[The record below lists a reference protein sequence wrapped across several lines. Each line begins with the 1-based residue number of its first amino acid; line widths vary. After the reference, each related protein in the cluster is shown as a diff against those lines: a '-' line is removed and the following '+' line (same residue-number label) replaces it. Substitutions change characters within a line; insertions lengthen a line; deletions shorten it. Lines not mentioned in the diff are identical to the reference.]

1 MEYRFKTKPFQHQL
15 DALEE
20 SWNKEVWA
28 LFMEMGTGKTK
39 VCIDNMAIL
48 YDKGKIN
55 AALVIVPNGIKR
67 NWRNEL
73 QIHLVDHIKY
83 RVAIWS
89 ASPKK
94 EEKKELDQLSV
105 MADDLTILI
114 MNVEALSTGRGRDFA
129 RSFLLR
135 HSAMCVVDESTT
147 IKNHS
152 AQRTK
157 NILKLSDLS
166 KYRRIMT
173 GSPVTKSPLDLF
185 SQIQFLDPW
194 LIDQQSYY
202 SFRARY
208 AVIVS
213 RSVGS
218 HSFQHVVKYQRLDE
232 LQEKVKNFSTR
243 VLKSECLDLPEKL
256 YTKRTVAMTPEQLK
270 AYVEMKK
277 SALTFL
283 ENNKMMTA
291 ATVLTQL
298 IRLHQITCGHVKTDE
313 GEVISLKNNRIQE
326 LLNVLEETS
335 GKVIIWAVYRHDIR
349 AIEKAIGDIYGKENV
364 ASYYGDTKD
373 SDRQH
378 IVDRFQDINDDLRF
392 FVGNPKTGGY
402 GLTLTSS
409 HTVVYYSNDYSL
421 EIRMQSE
428 DRAHRIGQTSKVT
441 YVDLM
446 AEHTIDEKIVKALNA
461 KIDLA
466 SQVMGE
472 DPKKILFS

>member
-15 DALEE
+15 DALKE

-39 VCIDNMAIL
+39 VCIDNIAIL

-55 AALVIVPNGIKR
+55 ATLIIVPNGIKR

-73 QIHLVDHIKY
+73 EIHMADHINY
-83 RVAIWS
+83 RVGIWS

-94 EEKKELDQLSV
+94 EEKKELDQLSII
-105 MADDLTILI
+105 ADDLTLLI
-114 MNVEALSTGRGRDFA
+114 MNVEALSTTRGRDFA

-135 HSAMCVVDESTT
+135 NQSMCVVDESTT
-147 IKNHS
+147 IKNH
-152 AQRTK
+152 AAARTK
-157 NILKLSDLS
+157 NIIKLAELA

-185 SQIQFLDPW
+185 SQIQFLDPY

-208 AVIVS
+208 AVVVQ
-213 RSVGS
+213 RSVGT
-218 HSFQHVVKYQRLDE
+218 HSFQHIVKYQRLDE

-243 VLKSECLDLPEKL
+243 ILKSECLDLPEKI
-256 YTKRTVAMTPEQLK
+256 YTKRVVTMTPEQLK

-277 SALTFL
+277 SALAFL

-298 IRLHQITCGHVKTDE
+298 IRLHQITCGHVKTDD
-313 GEVISLKNNRIQE
+313 GEVKAIKNNRIHE
-326 LLNVLEETS
+326 LLNVLEETG

-349 AIEKAIGDIYGKENV
+349 AIEKAIGDIYGKESV

-373 SDRQH
+373 TIRQS
-378 IVDRFQDINDDLRF
+378 IVDRFMDVNDHLRF

-421 EIRMQSE
+421 EVRMQSE

-446 AEHTIDEKIVKALNA
+446 AEHTIDEKIVKLLNA

-472 DPKKILFS
+472 DPRKILFT

>member
-15 DALEE
+15 DALKE

-39 VCIDNMAIL
+39 VCIDNIAIL

-55 AALVIVPNGIKR
+55 ATLIIVPNGIKR

-73 QIHLVDHIKY
+73 EIHMADHINY
-83 RVAIWS
+83 RVGIWS

-94 EEKKELDQLSV
+94 EEKKELDQLSII
-105 MADDLTILI
+105 ADDLTLLI
-114 MNVEALSTGRGRDFA
+114 MNVEALSTTRGRDFA

-135 HSAMCVVDESTT
+135 NQSMCVVDESTT
-147 IKNHS
+147 IKNH
-152 AQRTK
+152 AAARTK
-157 NILKLSDLS
+157 NIIKLAELA

-185 SQIQFLDPW
+185 SQIQFLDPY

-208 AVIVS
+208 AVVVQ
-213 RSVGS
+213 RSVGT
-218 HSFQHVVKYQRLDE
+218 HSFQHIVKYQRLDE
-232 LQEKVKNFSTR
+232 LQEKIKNFSTR
-243 VLKSECLDLPEKL
+243 ILKSECLDLPEKL
-256 YTKRTVAMTPEQLK
+256 YTKRVVTMTPEQLK

-283 ENNKMMTA
+283 ENNKIMTA
-291 ATVLTQL
+291 ATVFTQL
-298 IRLHQITCGHVKTDE
+298 IRLHQITCGHVKTDD
-313 GEVISLKNNRIQE
+313 GEVKAIKNNRIHE
-326 LLNVLEETS
+326 LLNVLEETG

-349 AIEKAIGDIYGKENV
+349 AIEKAIGDIYGKESV

-373 SDRQH
+373 TIRQS
-378 IVDRFQDINDDLRF
+378 IVDRFMDVNDHLRF

-421 EIRMQSE
+421 EVRMQSE

-446 AEHTIDEKIVKALNA
+446 AEHTIDEKIVKLLNA

-472 DPKKILFS
+472 DPRKILFT

>member
-1 MEYRFKTKPFQHQL
+1 MDYRFKTKPFQHQL
-15 DALEE
+15 DALKK

-39 VCIDNMAIL
+39 VCIDNIAIL
-48 YDKGKIN
+48 FDKGKIN
-55 AALVIVPNGIKR
+55 SALIIVPNGIKR

-73 QIHLVDHIKY
+73 KIHLTDHINY

-94 EEKKELDQLSV
+94 EEKQELEQLSV
-105 MADDLTILI
+105 IVDDLTVFI
-114 MNVEALSTGRGRDFA
+114 MNIEALSTKRGFDFA
-129 RSFLLR
+129 YSFLLKNN
-135 HSAMCVVDESTT
+135 SLMCVDESTT
-147 IKNHS
+147 IKNHN

-157 NILKLSDLS
+157 NILKLRDMA

-173 GSPVTKSPLDLF
+173 GSPVTKSPLDIF
-185 SQIQFLDPW
+185 SQVQFLDPW

-208 AVIVS
+208 AVIVQ

-232 LQEKVKNFSTR
+232 LQEKIKNFSTR
-243 VLKSECLDLPEKL
+243 ILKSECLDLPEKM
-256 YTKRTVAMTPEQLK
+256 YTKRNVVMTPEQLK

-277 SALTFL
+277 SALSFL

-326 LLNVLEETS
+326 LLNVLEETG
-335 GKVIIWAVYRHDIR
+335 GKVIIWAVYRHDIQ
-349 AIEKAIGDIYGKENV
+349 AIEKAIGDI
-364 ASYYGDTKD
+364 
-373 SDRQH
+373 
-378 IVDRFQDINDDLRF
+378 
-392 FVGNPKTGGY
+392 
-402 GLTLTSS
+402 
-409 HTVVYYSNDYSL
+409 
-421 EIRMQSE
+421 
-428 DRAHRIGQTSKVT
+428 
-441 YVDLM
+441 
-446 AEHTIDEKIVKALNA
+446 
-461 KIDLA
+461 
-466 SQVMGE
+466 
-472 DPKKILFS
+472 

>member
-15 DALEE
+15 DALKE

-39 VCIDNMAIL
+39 VCIDNIAIL

-55 AALVIVPNGIKR
+55 ATLIIVPNGIKR

-73 QIHLVDHIKY
+73 EIHMADHINY
-83 RVAIWS
+83 RVGIWS

-94 EEKKELDQLSV
+94 EEKKELDQLSII
-105 MADDLTILI
+105 ADDLTLLI
-114 MNVEALSTGRGRDFA
+114 MNVEALSTTRGRDFA

-135 HSAMCVVDESTT
+135 NQSMCVVDESTT
-147 IKNHS
+147 IKNH
-152 AQRTK
+152 AAARTK
-157 NILKLSDLS
+157 NIIKLAELA

-185 SQIQFLDPW
+185 SQIQFLDPY

-208 AVIVS
+208 AVVVQ
-213 RSVGS
+213 RSVGT
-218 HSFQHVVKYQRLDE
+218 HSFQHIVKYQRLDE
-232 LQEKVKNFSTR
+232 LQEKIKNFSTR
-243 VLKSECLDLPEKL
+243 ILKSECLDLTEKL
-256 YTKRTVAMTPEQLK
+256 YTKRVVTMTPQQLK

-283 ENNKMMTA
+283 ENNKIMTA

-298 IRLHQITCGHVKTDE
+298 IRLHQITCGHVKTDD
-313 GEVISLKNNRIQE
+313 GEVKAIKNNRIHE
-326 LLNVLEETS
+326 LLNVLEETG

-349 AIEKAIGDIYGKENV
+349 AIEKAIGDIYGKESV

-373 SDRQH
+373 TIRQS
-378 IVDRFQDINDDLRF
+378 IVDRFMDVNDHLRF

-421 EIRMQSE
+421 EVRMQSE

-446 AEHTIDEKIVKALNA
+446 AEHTIDEKIVKLLNA

-472 DPKKILFS
+472 DPRKILFT

>member
-15 DALEE
+15 DALKE

-39 VCIDNMAIL
+39 VCIDNIAIL

-55 AALVIVPNGIKR
+55 ATLIIVPNGIKR

-73 QIHLVDHIKY
+73 EIHMADHINY
-83 RVAIWS
+83 RVGIWS

-94 EEKKELDQLSV
+94 EEKKELDQLSII
-105 MADDLTILI
+105 ADDLTLLI
-114 MNVEALSTGRGRDFA
+114 MNVEALSTTRGRDFA

-135 HSAMCVVDESTT
+135 NQSMCVVDESTT
-147 IKNHS
+147 IKNH
-152 AQRTK
+152 AAARTK
-157 NILKLSDLS
+157 NIIKLAELA

-185 SQIQFLDPW
+185 SQIQFLDPY

-208 AVIVS
+208 AVVVQ
-213 RSVGS
+213 RSVGT
-218 HSFQHVVKYQRLDE
+218 HSFQHIVKYQRLDE
-232 LQEKVKNFSTR
+232 LQEKIKNFSTR
-243 VLKSECLDLPEKL
+243 ILKSECLDLPEKL
-256 YTKRTVAMTPEQLK
+256 YTKRVVTMTPEQLK

-277 SALTFL
+277 SALAFL

-298 IRLHQITCGHVKTDE
+298 IRLHQITCGHVKTDD
-313 GEVISLKNNRIQE
+313 GEVKAIKNNRIHE
-326 LLNVLEETS
+326 LLNVLEETG

-349 AIEKAIGDIYGKENV
+349 AIEKAIGDIYGKESV

-373 SDRQH
+373 TIRQS
-378 IVDRFQDINDDLRF
+378 IVDRFMDVNDHLRF

-421 EIRMQSE
+421 EVRMQSE

-446 AEHTIDEKIVKALNA
+446 AEHTIDEKIVKLLNA

-472 DPKKILFS
+472 DPRKILFT

>member
-1 MEYRFKTKPFQHQL
+1 M
-15 DALEE
+15 
-20 SWNKEVWA
+20 
-28 LFMEMGTGKTK
+28 
-39 VCIDNMAIL
+39 I
-48 YDKGKIN
+48 
-55 AALVIVPNGIKR
+55 
-67 NWRNEL
+67 
-73 QIHLVDHIKY
+73 
-83 RVAIWS
+83 
-89 ASPKK
+89 
-94 EEKKELDQLSV
+94 
-105 MADDLTILI
+105 ADDLTILI
-114 MNVEALSTGRGRDFA
+114 MNVEALSTTRGRDFA

-135 HSAMCVVDESTT
+135 NQSMCVVDESTT
-147 IKNHS
+147 IKNH
-152 AQRTK
+152 AAARTK
-157 NILKLSDLS
+157 NIIKLAELA

-185 SQIQFLDPW
+185 SQIQFLDPY

-208 AVIVS
+208 AVVVQ
-213 RSVGS
+213 RSVGT
-218 HSFQHVVKYQRLDE
+218 HSFQHIVKYQRLDE
-232 LQEKVKNFSTR
+232 LQEKIKNFSTR
-243 VLKSECLDLPEKL
+243 ILKSECLDLPEKL
-256 YTKRTVAMTPEQLK
+256 YTKRVVTMTPEQLK

-283 ENNKMMTA
+283 ENNKIMTA

-298 IRLHQITCGHVKTDE
+298 IRLHQITCGHVKTDD
-313 GEVISLKNNRIQE
+313 GEVKAIKNNRIHE
-326 LLNVLEETS
+326 LLNVLEETG

-349 AIEKAIGDIYGKENV
+349 AIEKAIGDIYGKESV

-373 SDRQH
+373 TIRQS
-378 IVDRFQDINDDLRF
+378 IVDRFMDVNDHLRF

-421 EIRMQSE
+421 EVRMQSE

-446 AEHTIDEKIVKALNA
+446 AEHTIDEKIVKLLNA

-472 DPKKILFS
+472 DPRKILFT

>member
-15 DALEE
+15 DALKE

-39 VCIDNMAIL
+39 VCIDNIAIL

-55 AALVIVPNGIKR
+55 AALIIVPNGIKR

-73 QIHLVDHIKY
+73 EIHMADHINY
-83 RVAIWS
+83 RVGIWS

-94 EEKKELDQLSV
+94 EEKKELDQLSII
-105 MADDLTILI
+105 ADDLTLLI
-114 MNVEALSTGRGRDFA
+114 MNVEALSTTRGRDFA

-135 HSAMCVVDESTT
+135 NQSMCVVDESTT
-147 IKNHS
+147 IKNH
-152 AQRTK
+152 AAARTK
-157 NILKLSDLS
+157 NIIKLAELA

-185 SQIQFLDPW
+185 SQIQFLDPY

-202 SFRARY
+202 SIRARY
-208 AVIVS
+208 AVVVQ
-213 RSVGS
+213 RSVGT
-218 HSFQHVVKYQRLDE
+218 HSFQHIVKYQRLDE
-232 LQEKVKNFSTR
+232 LQEKIKNFSTR
-243 VLKSECLDLPEKL
+243 ILKSECLDLPEKL
-256 YTKRTVAMTPEQLK
+256 YTKRVVTMTPEQLK

-283 ENNKMMTA
+283 ENNKIMTA

-298 IRLHQITCGHVKTDE
+298 IRLHQITCGHVKTDD
-313 GEVISLKNNRIQE
+313 GEVKAIKNNRIHE
-326 LLNVLEETS
+326 LLNVLEETG

-349 AIEKAIGDIYGKENV
+349 AIEKAIGDIYGKESV

-373 SDRQH
+373 TIRQS
-378 IVDRFQDINDDLRF
+378 IVDRFMDVNDHLRF

-421 EIRMQSE
+421 EVRMQSE

-446 AEHTIDEKIVKALNA
+446 AEHTIDEKIVKLLNA

-472 DPKKILFS
+472 DPRKILFT